1 MTRKPMQLVLE
12 RQPSTASCTIG
23 ELSIDGQHFSETL
36 EDVIREVP
44 GKPVSEWKL
53 YGNTAIPA
61 GMYEVEITYSQR
73 FKKDLPLLLNVPG
86 FEGIRMHA
94 GNTEADTSGC
104 ILVGRWTG
112 GDYVHNSVQTL
123 NALMDM
129 LEIANISKRAI
140 VIDIRN
146 PLKESA

>member
-1 MTRKPMQLVLE
+1 
-12 RQPSTASCTIG
+12 
-23 ELSIDGQHFSETL
+23 LSIDGQPFCATL
-36 EDVIREVP
+36 EDVVREVP
-44 GKPVSEWKL
+44 GVPVHAWKVP
-53 YGNTAIPA
+53 GNTAIPS

-73 FKKDLPLLLNVPG
+73 FKRDLPLLLNVPG
-86 FEGIRMHA
+86 FAGIRIHA
-94 GNTEADTSGC
+94 GNTEDETSGC
-104 ILVGRWTG
+104 ILVGQWTG
-112 GDYVHNSVQTL
+112 GERIHNSLLNL

>member
-23 ELSIDGQHFSETL
+23 ELSIDGQPFCATL
-36 EDVIREVP
+36 EDVVREVP
-44 GKPVSEWKL
+44 GVPVHAWKVP
-53 YGNTAIPA
+53 GNTAIPS

-73 FKKDLPLLLNVPG
+73 FKRDLPLLMNVPG
-86 FEGIRMHA
+86 FTGIRIHS
-94 GNTEADTSGC
+94 GNTSDETEGC
-104 ILVGRWTG
+104 ILVGQWKG
-112 GDYVHNSVQTL
+112 GERIDNSVL
-123 NALMDM
+123 NLNGLMAM
-129 LEIANISKRAI
+129 LEIADISKRAI

>member
-1 MTRKPMQLVLE
+1 L
-12 RQPSTASCTIG
+12 
-23 ELSIDGQHFSETL
+23 
-36 EDVIREVP
+36 
-44 GKPVSEWKL
+44 
-53 YGNTAIPA
+53 
-61 GMYEVEITYSQR
+61 YEVEITYSQR

-86 FEGIRMHA
+86 FEGIRIHS

-112 GDYVHNSVQTL
+112 GEYIHNSVQTL

-146 PLKESA
+146 PMKEPA